1 MNPVWIVILLFLL
14 IAIFTGLQVAIIL
27 SHKLRFELEIK
38 QRGLVSKLLL
48 IYLKNPAYSILIN
61 KTGYLLTLGA
71 VVFTISAAVLRSTSD
86 DAPVQYFEILGITLV
101 LVIVADILAQT
112 LFRILP
118 NRMLRTFA
126 VPAFFL
132 FLPILPLAWLIISL
146 DYISNLLFR
155 MEKKPANIQA
165 FTESANYNWIG
176 NTSVKE
182 SRNEQNNQEVKI
194 FQKAL
199 VFSKVRIRDCMI
211 PRTEIE
217 AININ
222 AEIDELRKRFIS
234 SGYSKVLVY
243 KSSMDNVVGYVSCKE
258 MFKHPLSI
266 KEKLSQLTFVPETMQ
281 ANRLLHDFMQYH
293 RSIAVVVDEYGGTSG
308 LVTLEDI
315 MEEIFGEIK
324 DEHDTDDLIEK
335 QLSSREFIFSGRLEI
350 EYLNSKYQLGIPE
363 NEDYGTLAGY
373 ILYYYQNLPKHN
385 TIITIENYQFKIL
398 RVSQTR
404 IDLVHLDLIEK

>member
-14 IAIFTGLQVAIIL
+14 VAFFSGIQVALIL

-61 KTGYLLTLGA
+61 KTGYTLTLGA
-71 VVFTISAAVLRSTSD
+71 LVATLSVAFLHNVNDCL
-86 DAPVQYFEILGITLV
+86 PVQYLKIFSLSLLLV
-101 LVIVADILAQT
+101 VISDLLAQT

-118 NRMLRTFA
+118 NIMLRIFA

-132 FLPILPLAWLIISL
+132 FTAIIPLAWIIIGL
-146 DYISNLLFR
+146 DYMVNLVLKAE
-155 MEKKPANIQA
+155 MKTKNIQA
-165 FTESANYNWIG
+165 FTEPFSYNWTG
-176 NTSVKE
+176 NTASKE
-182 SRNEQNNQEVKI
+182 SRGEQNNQEVRI

-222 AEIDELRKRFIS
+222 AGIDELRKKFIA

-243 KSSMDNVVGYVSCKE
+243 KSSMDNVVGYVNCKE
-258 MFKHPLSI
+258 MFKHPISI

-335 QLSSREFIFSGRLEI
+335 QLSSREFIFSGRLEV

-363 NEDYGTLAGY
+363 NEDYDTLAGY
-373 ILYYYQNLPKHN
+373 ILYFYQNLPKHN

-404 IDLVHLDLIEK
+404 IDLVHLDVVEK